1 MKTGYVYKITSPSGR
16 VYIGSTINIKS
27 RLYHYKSYNCKQ
39 QYKLYASLKKYG
51 YELHEVEVIE
61 EPIREDLRKREHY
74 WGMYYDTLSSNG
86 LNLSLP
92 KSDEDY
98 ATISQEAR
106 DKMSKARKGKKL
118 KKEHRDNIVSALTGR
133 VLSPETR
140 LKISNSLKG
149 KKHTEER
156 KLKISIGN
164 KGKKHTEETIL
175 KLTELNTK
183 LVLCLETGIYYK
195 SVREASDIFG
205 ISSNHLSRMLRGV
218 RTNKTT
224 LIYV

>member
-1 MKTGYVYKITSPSGR
+1 MKTGYVYKITSPSGKI
-16 VYIGSTINIKS
+16 YIGSTINIKS

-61 EPIREDLRKREHY
+61 EPIIEDLRKREHY

-98 ATISQEAR
+98 ATISQETR
-106 DKMSKARKGKKL
+106 YKMSKAKKGKKL
-118 KKEHRDNIVSALTGR
+118 KKEHRDNIIVSLKGR
-133 VLSPETR
+133 EVSPETR

-156 KLKISIGN
+156 RLKLSRSN
-164 KGKKHTEETIL
+164 KGKKLSEETIL
-175 KLTELNTK
+175 KLTESNTK

-195 SVREASDIFG
+195 SVREASEVYG
-205 ISSNHLSRMLRGV
+205 INRGHLSRMLSGS

-224 LIYV
+224 LTYA